1 MLEKEW
7 FAKVLEL
14 YGCTADT
21 ELFDL
26 LVVDEG
32 VIYTVCASCELLLHQ
47 DCRCRACAALR
58 CSERLITPT
67 MPANLR
73 CSTRFKQH

>member
-58 CSERLITPT
+58 SLRALTWHVHIH
-67 MPANLR
+67 MHNL
-73 CSTRFKQH
+73 CTQT